1 MNGMEPWTWEV
12 LAVLS
17 AVALV
22 NTFGFIA
29 WRGDLVGEWYPG
41 AVTVATLAMLVGDD
55 HSHWLRTSGAV
66 VAFLLGLY
74 GLVAWIRH
82 RQSHRPG
89 IHRYRRP

>member
-1 MNGMEPWTWEV
+1 MEPWTWEV

-17 AVALV
+17 TAALV

-29 WRGDLVGEWYPG
+29 WRRGLVGEWYSG
-41 AVTVATLAMLVGDD
+41 AVALATLAMLVGDD
-55 HSHWLRTSGAV
+55 YSHWLRTSGAL

-74 GLVAWIRH
+74 GFVAWIRH

-89 IHRYRRP
+89 MHRFRRP

>member
-17 AVALV
+17 AAALV

-29 WRGDLVGEWYPG
+29 WRRDLVGEWYPG